1 MKLLICGECPDSL
14 TTVAQGLNRMRS
26 EQMRSEALLPG
37 APASDS
43 AQSAAE
49 ILPRQTN
56 EIPVTLLDAK
66 LS

>member
-14 TTVAQGLNRMRS
+14 TTVAQGLNRMRG
-26 EQMRSEALLPG
+26 EQMRSEALLRG
-37 APASDS
+37 APTPDA

-56 EIPVTLLDAK
+56 EMPATPPIQL
-66 LS
+66 